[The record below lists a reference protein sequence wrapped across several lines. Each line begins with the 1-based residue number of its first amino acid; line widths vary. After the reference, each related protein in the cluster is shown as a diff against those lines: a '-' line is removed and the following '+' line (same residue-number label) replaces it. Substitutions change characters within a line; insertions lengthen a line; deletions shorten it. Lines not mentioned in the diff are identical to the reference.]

1 MTEAV
6 GGVIP
11 IGVGELVLATGFVL
25 VIGVLSLIMS
35 LKLERDLIIATV
47 RTYVQ
52 LLLLGLVLQW
62 VFVNQ
67 TWPIVVA
74 LLAVMMLAAAQT
86 VMRRVRSA
94 PPGIFGSSIAALALA
109 GITVTFAV
117 TALIV
122 RVPTWYEARYVL
134 PIAGM
139 VIGNAMTG
147 IALTLERLFADL
159 DARNAEILGLTALGA
174 SVWEAARPSVQAA
187 LKAGM
192 MPTINS
198 MAAAGVVFI
207 PGMMTGQVLAGADP
221 VEAAKYQIVV
231 MLMIAAATGIA
242 AIAATLLMYRRRFTR
257 EGVFLEPGLRD
268 TGAHRA

>member
-1 MTEAV
+1 
-6 GGVIP
+6 
-11 IGVGELVLATGFVL
+11 
-25 VIGVLSLIMS
+25 
-35 LKLERDLIIATV
+35 
-47 RTYVQ
+47 
-52 LLLLGLVLQW
+52 
-62 VFVNQ
+62 
-67 TWPIVVA
+67 
-74 LLAVMMLAAAQT
+74 
-86 VMRRVRSA
+86 
-94 PPGIFGSSIAALALA
+94 
-109 GITVTFAV
+109 VTFAV

-159 DARNAEILGLTALGA
+159 DARSAEILGLTALGA
-174 SVWEAARPSVQAA
+174 SVWEAARPSVRAA

-257 EGVFLEPGLRD
+257 EGVFLEPGLR
-268 TGAHRA
+268 GYGSAWGLSSRARICTTSGHTLMCFWHCSEGSASRASFIASNAALPVN

>member
-6 GGVIP
+6 DGVIP

-25 VIGVLSLIMS
+25 VIGVLSLMMS

-109 GITVTFAV
+109 GIYCDVCGDSTYRQSAN
-117 TALIV
+117 
-122 RVPTWYEARYVL
+122 
-134 PIAGM
+134 M
-139 VIGNAMTG
+139 V
-147 IALTLERLFADL
+147 
-159 DARNAEILGLTALGA
+159 
-174 SVWEAARPSVQAA
+174 
-187 LKAGM
+187 
-192 MPTINS
+192 
-198 MAAAGVVFI
+198 
-207 PGMMTGQVLAGADP
+207 
-221 VEAAKYQIVV
+221 
-231 MLMIAAATGIA
+231 
-242 AIAATLLMYRRRFTR
+242 
-257 EGVFLEPGLRD
+257 
-268 TGAHRA
+268 